1 MSDSILKQLED
12 GQLKAVEKKD
22 GEWVV
27 NIEVKKAILETFRR
41 GKLVRWQDD
50 FFDKDTLLP
59 RRLTLEDRVRLVPG
73 GSAIRRGSYI
83 APGVIIMPPS
93 YINVGAWV
101 GEGSLVDSHVLVGSC
116 AHIGAGVHLSAGV
129 QIGGV
134 LEPIGESP
142 VIVEDGAFI
151 GAGAILV
158 EGIRVGAGAV
168 VAPGTVLSRTIPIFD
183 CVAKRRL
190 KKGDPIPPQSVVV
203 GGCRSSLGESQE
215 IEGYR
220 LATNCAMIVKYRDT
234 GTSSALR
241 PEDAL
246 RD

>member
-1 MSDSILKQLED
+1 MSDSFLNQLES
-12 GQLKAVEKKD
+12 GTLKAVEKKD

-27 NIEVKKAILETFRR
+27 NIDVKKSILDTFRR
-41 GKLVRWQDD
+41 GQLVQWRED

-59 RRLTLEDRVRLVPG
+59 RRFALEDNVRIVPG
-73 GSAIRRGSYI
+73 GSSVRRGCYV
-83 APGVIIMPPS
+83 APGVIILPPS

-101 GEGSLVDSHVLVGSC
+101 GEGSMVDSHVLVGSC
-116 AHIGAGVHLSAGV
+116 AHVGAGVHLSAGV

-151 GAGAILV
+151 GAGAVLV
-158 EGIRVGAGAV
+158 EGIRIGEGAV
-168 VAPGTVLSRTIPIFD
+168 IAPGTVLSRSIPIFD
-183 CVAKRRL
+183 CVKG
-190 KKGDPIPPQSVVV
+190 KKLEKDAPIPPHAVVV
-203 GGCRSSLGESQE
+203 TGTRSGISED

-220 LATNCAMIVKYRDT
+220 LAANCALIVKYRDS
-234 GTSSALR
+234 GTTASLR

-246 RD
+246 RT